1 MNDNKDIILQIEEA
15 VMANILA
22 AMIDGMSKADACKK
36 YGISTRTFTRR
47 LQKNAALAKDIVLEE
62 RSAIHDKYSAIMSTR
77 EKYMQAILEKANE
90 MLEDPETKLEDIMAM
105 EKRLIMYQTSIE
117 SQLAGNIQ
125 ENTEEPHRTPDGAE
139 AFLQRLTGPNLKSAK
154 LTLEINGEKQEES
167 SQVVEGTVVANSS

>member
-1 MNDNKDIILQIEEA
+1 MNDKDIILQTKEA

-22 AMIDGMSKADACKK
+22 AMIDGMSKVEACKK

-62 RSAIHDKYSAIMSTR
+62 RSAIHDKYSAVMSTR
-77 EKYMQAILEKANE
+77 EKYMKRILEEANE
-90 MLEDPETKLEDIMAM
+90 LLEDPSTKIEDLMAM

-117 SQLAGNIQ
+117 TQLAGNIQ
-125 ENTEEPHRTPDGAE
+125 ETEEPHQVPDGAE

-154 LTLEINGEKQEES
+154 LTLEINGEKQEKS
-167 SQVVEGTVVANSS
+167 PQIVEGTVVVSSS